1 MGRNTTSFVFI
12 LLFLATACK
21 KSTTENPTPRKEFM
35 YVQDER
41 NLSYGDTS
49 PLLIDMN
56 KDGQGDFVLF
66 IELVADAQGDHMYF
80 GINPLGEN
88 KVLSGPPDNS
98 KYLNM
103 GFAVAK
109 NIPEPLG
116 TNPQGGHI
124 WTTDHSILGLRH
136 NKADNTIYNE
146 GEWYGEVPRY
156 AGIIVRKYNRT
167 YLGWMRIKVNLL
179 TMRIT
184 SIDYALEK
192 SGQSQ
197 ILTGEH

>member
-1 MGRNTTSFVFI
+1 MGRNTTTILFI
-12 LLFLATACK
+12 MLFFATACK

-41 NLSYGDTS
+41 NLGYGDTS
-49 PLLIDMN
+49 PLVIDMN

-109 NIPEPLG
+109 NIQEPLD
-116 TNPQGGHI
+116 TTPPGGLL
-124 WTTDHSILGLRH
+124 WTGDHSILGLRH
-136 NKADNTIYNE
+136 NNADNTIFNE
-146 GEWYGEVPRY
+146 GGWYGEVPRY
-156 AGIIVRKYNRT
+156 AGIILRKGNRNC
-167 YLGWMRIKVNLL
+167 LGWIRIKVNLQA
-179 TMRIT
+179 MRI
-184 SIDYALEK
+184 SLIDYALEK
-192 SGQSQ
+192 NGQPQ